1 LKGSNILFF
10 KKIFLKSKAATL
22 VQNLLELRSE
32 EGVFSG
38 NPQKVATSL
47 VQKAWDDRQSSLKQF
62 TPQEITLA
70 AAGLIAGIRG
80 ENYTDPNVNEM
91 LYALVLVVNEV
102 SSNKNKYDS
111 CFHAH
116 DHLIIE
122 EAIEL
127 IESS

>member
-1 LKGSNILFF
+1 LFF

>member
-1 LKGSNILFF
+1 LKGSKVLFF

-47 VQKAWDDRQSSLKQF
+47 VQKAWDDRQNSLKQF

-80 ENYTDPNVNEM
+80 ENYKDPNVNEM
-91 LYALVLVVNEV
+91 LYPPLFTRVA
-102 SSNKNKYDS
+102 
-111 CFHAH
+111 
-116 DHLIIE
+116 
-122 EAIEL
+122 
-127 IESS
+127 

>member
-1 LKGSNILFF
+1 MFLYEIINLSQNENPILKELLGKLIVSLLLIMNSL
-10 KKIFLKSKAATL
+10 SEL
-22 VQNLLELRSE
+22 VLIIKLEL
-32 EGVFSG
+32 
-38 NPQKVATSL
+38 
-47 VQKAWDDRQSSLKQF
+47 
-62 TPQEITLA
+62 
-70 AAGLIAGIRG
+70 
-80 ENYTDPNVNEM
+80 
-91 LYALVLVVNEV
+91 

>member
-1 LKGSNILFF
+1 MFF

>member
-1 LKGSNILFF
+1 MFF

-47 VQKAWDDRQSSLKQF
+47 VQKAWDDRQNSLKQF

-80 ENYTDPNVNEM
+80 ENYKDPNVNEM

-102 SSNKNKYDS
+102 SSNKNKYDR